1 MPVLRNQRQE
11 LFAQAL
17 AQGKTA
23 DAAYENAGY
32 RRNRHNASRLKTNET
47 VVARVLELQANQQE
61 RFVLTRQYTI
71 EALVENTEKA
81 LGRHPVKIGAD
92 GNEEFVYRGDV
103 ANRALQM
110 LGAELQMFIPKSEVT
125 HKKHDDL
132 DRLSDLELVELLA
145 NEAQQ
150 LLLEHKSRGGNDGN
164 GGLDGVFGQSAR
176 GHRSCPRPRTCVRKP
191 RRAGTS
197 SAAGRR

>member
-110 LGAELQMFIPKSEVT
+110 LGAELQMFIPKS
-125 HKKHDDL
+125 KHDDL
-132 DRLSDLELVELLA
+132 ARLSDLELVEVLA

-150 LLLEHKSRGGNDGN
+150 LLLEHKSSGGNDGD
-164 GGLDGVFGQSAR
+164 GGSGA
-176 GHRSCPRPRTCVRKP
+176 
-191 RRAGTS
+191 
-197 SAAGRR
+197 

>member
-125 HKKHDDL
+125 HRKHDDL
-132 DRLSDLELVELLA
+132 DRLSDLELVEVLA

-164 GGLDGVFGQSAR
+164 GDPGA
-176 GHRSCPRPRTCVRKP
+176 
-191 RRAGTS
+191 
-197 SAAGRR
+197 